1 MTTRPSRL
9 FPASAAER
17 ERFAEQLLDRLTP
30 LMSALGLLFLF
41 VVIGERLARPGGPVA
56 TALALLGWLLW
67 GVFVAEFL
75 VRVVAAP
82 RRLRFLRRNWWQ
94 VVFLVLPFLRILR
107 LVRSFRVLRGGRVL
121 SSTVRSSRS
130 AGRVLGNR
138 ISWLAVVTAIVVLG
152 SSELLHGFAV
162 YPTFGDALHATAM
175 AAVSGAPLGREDAWA
190 RVVEVALAM
199 YSVGVFATLAATVG
213 AYFVDARPRPVAP
226 TAPSGEEET
235 AASDRG

>member
-1 MTTRPSRL
+1 MTDRPRRL
-9 FPASAAER
+9 LPGPAAER
-17 ERFAEQLLDRLTP
+17 EAFAEQLLDRLTP
-30 LMSALGLLFLF
+30 LMSVLGLLFLF
-41 VVIGERLARPGGPVA
+41 VVIGERLAHPDSPVG
-56 TALALLGWLLW
+56 TVLALVGWVLW
-67 GVFVAEFL
+67 GAFVAEFV
-75 VRVVAAP
+75 VRLVAAP

-94 VVFLVLPFLRILR
+94 IVFLVLPFLRILR

-175 AAVSGAPLGREDAWA
+175 AAISGAPLGREDPWA
-190 RVVEVALAM
+190 RVVEVLLAM

-213 AYFVDARPRPVAP
+213 AYFVDARSRPGVAGDPRGAAP
-226 TAPSGEEET
+226 
-235 AASDRG
+235 DRE